1 MQTIRVRTTQN
12 VLIDYPIAGL
22 FDRILAFALD
32 ALIFLAY
39 LILTFSLFD
48 GIKML
53 DVWLAYVIYLPAFF
67 YNLIFEIAMNGQS
80 PGKRVLKIKVVRL
93 DGDSPTIANYILRW
107 ILWPLDVLLSGS
119 IAITFILLTPNG
131 QRLGDV
137 VAGTTLIKLTSVG
150 ALISQ
155 KIIRDLEQ
163 SDYQAQ
169 FPQVVRLSDKD
180 ISLIKEALQVNIQL
194 GITRP
199 MEVIS
204 EKIRIMFDIHS
215 DMATLTFLNT
225 VLKDYHH
232 LTSAA

>member
-1 MQTIRVRTTQN
+1 MASGCV
-12 VLIDYPIAGL
+12 
-22 FDRILAFALD
+22 
-32 ALIFLAY
+32 
-39 LILTFSLFD
+39 TF
-48 GIKML
+48 G
-53 DVWLAYVIYLPAFF
+53 F
-67 YNLIFEIAMNGQS
+67 YS
-80 PGKRVLKIKVVRL
+80 
-93 DGDSPTIANYILRW
+93 
-107 ILWPLDVLLSGS
+107 
-119 IAITFILLTPNG
+119 ITFILLTPNG